1 MPQVIAARS
10 RVAASLLLAALL
22 TAPFAHADPPSKVDA
37 CVSAAEAAQHQRK
50 AAHLRDARASLVACA
65 QSECPRVVR
74 DDCSRWLA
82 EVDEALPTVVMR
94 ARDSLG
100 HDLTAVR
107 VSLDGAP
114 LVERLDGKAVA
125 IDPGEHTLRFES
137 PDHVGVEQRIVVV
150 EGQHERLV
158 DVVFPAAGA
167 IAVPP
172 ASAPPPERTTHR
184 PVASYVVGGF
194 GVLSLGAFATFDAL
208 AWSSL
213 HRLQGTCGT
222 QCAPDQTDAG
232 RRDVVVAAT
241 ALGVGVVALGVAAW
255 MFFHPRQEP

>member
-1 MPQVIAARS
+1 MAPPSRAA
-10 RVAASLLLAALL
+10 ACLLLAALV
-22 TAPFAHADPPSKVDA
+22 TAPVARADPPSKVDA
-37 CVSAAEAAQHQRK
+37 CASAAENAQHQRK
-50 AAHLRDARASLVACA
+50 AAHLRDARASLVVCA

-74 DDCSRWLA
+74 EDCSKWLA
-82 EVDEALPTVVMR
+82 EVDEAVPTIVMR

-107 VSLDGAP
+107 VRLDGAP
-114 LVERLDGKAVA
+114 LVDRLDGKAVA

-137 PDHVGVEQRIVVV
+137 SDHVGVEQRIVVV

-167 IAVPP
+167 IAAPP
-172 ASAPPPERTTHR
+172 ASAPPVERTSHR
-184 PVASYVVGGF
+184 PPASFVVGGF

-208 AWSSL
+208 GWSSL
-213 HRLQGTCGT
+213 HRLQSTCGA
-222 QCAPDQTDAG
+222 QCSPEQTDAG

-241 ALGVGVVALGVAAW
+241 ALGVGVAALGVAAW
-255 MFFHPRQEP
+255 LFFHPREEP